1 MVNVIW
7 VVEDLEDIRNGVE
20 QTLHHYFPEAE
31 VFVFKNGSEVLE
43 IVDIT
48 PDVVILDLGLP
59 DIDGILLLVTL
70 KNRYKNVKILIFTIY
85 DDSNHLFD
93 ALRLGAD
100 GYILKGD
107 SNKSIYEIIQDLI
120 QGGAPMS
127 RSIARKIVN
136 SFHHQEGS
144 VSLLTHKENQILH
157 FLTRGLMYKEIAEVL
172 CLSVNTVKNHI
183 KSIYTKLQVQNSRE
197 AMLKYIENKK

>member
-85 DDSNHLFD
+85 DDLNHLFD